1 MIITFMLNAQ
11 KLIESGDKNPAEA
24 LKETLNPRNEEAVK
38 MVGCTWILKTKT
50 PIEYRSFFFV

>member
-1 MIITFMLNAQ
+1 MLNAQ